1 MIALDYTVLV
11 QIVSFLFLWFLLTRL
26 LFRPFL
32 GLLEERER
40 RTEGVRA
47 EAAALTQE
55 AERFRAEYEG
65 RIATARDEGGAIKQ
79 ALRLEALEVREGLLA
94 QAREEASRHLQT
106 MREEVQRELRRA
118 RELGAREAQVIARQ
132 MVEKILGR
140 KIG

>member
-79 ALRLEALEVREGLLA
+79 ALRLEALELRGSLLA
-94 QAREEASRHLQT
+94 QTREEASGHLQT

-140 KIG
+140 KVG

>member
-40 RTEGVRA
+40 KTEGVRV
-47 EAAALTQE
+47 EAAALAQE

-65 RIATARDEGGAIKQ
+65 RIATARDEGAAIKQ
-79 ALRLEALEVREGLLA
+79 ILRLEALELRESLLA
-94 QAREEASRHLQT
+94 QAREEASHHLQT

-118 RELGAREAQVIARQ
+118 RELGTREAEVIARQ
-132 MVEKILGR
+132 MAEKILGR

>member
-1 MIALDYTVLV
+1 MIALDYTVFV

-79 ALRLEALEVREGLLA
+79 TLRLEALELRESLLA
-94 QAREEASRHLQT
+94 QTREAAARHLQT

-118 RELGAREAQVIARQ
+118 REVGAREAEVIARQ